1 MGNEENAGGV
11 PGVELGLKS
20 SCPSPPLATEN
31 GNVVLDV
38 EALLRSCSMKGL
50 SPKVAERIKQ
60 ADADQD
66 GCLSVDEL
74 IEVIRTEMRAVSDR
88 KLFRNILISLF
99 VTVLVLVATLCGT
112 VYAIVDLSKEVKND
126 NGVLVSSSTGDVMA
140 TGTAQQ
146 ALTVGPD
153 LLALLEFPE
162 MLSKAHSVVV
172 PAVDGDTATVYKV
185 GKMTLSP
192 SSGTVEVSTVDG
204 TTLLMNQSGVYEA
217 SGDSE
222 SEYQPLFVSGG
233 GRRKLMSDGDGVPEN
248 QAPTLVMDMG
258 TMGATS
264 LPACSNVEYLDL
276 CTNDSCFCRTVRSFL
291 DNCRDDPRFNE
302 FQKTYSSNSRCA
314 AYEESQ
320 PSACDSFVL
329 YHTISFGLSVCYNH
343 YPDSVNDCVCSK
355 IYGKYWDQCSAE
367 PDSSEVKRK
376 LESIGKDYNCI
387 G

>member
-1 MGNEENAGGV
+1 MGGLENANIDALKEV
-11 PGVELGLKS
+11 GLKS
-20 SCPSPPLATEN
+20 SPPLTTEN

-126 NGVLVSSSTGDVMA
+126 NGVLVSSSTGHVMA

-153 LLALLEFPE
+153 LIALLEFPE
-162 MLSKAHSVVV
+162 RLSKAHSVVV
-172 PAVDGDTATVYKV
+172 PAVDGDIATVYKV

-204 TTLLMNQSGVYEA
+204 TTLFMNQTGVYEDT

-222 SEYQPLFVSGG
+222 NAYRPLFVSGG
-233 GRRKLMSDGDGVPEN
+233 GRRRLTSDGDGSTEN
-248 QAPTLVMDMG
+248 QGASIIVDMG
-258 TMGATS
+258 ALGS
-264 LPACSNVEYLDL
+264 SDACNKLMYDIRSCVFSDPPPYG
-276 CTNDSCFCRTVRSFL
+276 DS
-291 DNCRDDPRFNE
+291 
-302 FQKTYSSNSRCA
+302 KRC
-314 AYEESQ
+314 
-320 PSACDSFVL
+320 
-329 YHTISFGLSVCYNH
+329 
-343 YPDSVNDCVCSK
+343 
-355 IYGKYWDQCSAE
+355 
-367 PDSSEVKRK
+367 
-376 LESIGKDYNCI
+376 NCI
-387 G
+387 RVLQYWGNCDWSPDLWDRFGCAGIDLDPNQ